1 VTQGRE
7 SGNSRAQA
15 GDNRT
20 GKADSPAR
28 ERNEGLAASFVA
40 RRRQAYGDEWFLIF
54 AYREFIGFEIHFAG
68 TQWSDTDT
76 GEIRKA
82 GLW

>member
-1 VTQGRE
+1 MET
-7 SGNSRAQA
+7 SG
-15 GDNRT
+15 
-20 GKADSPAR
+20 
-28 ERNEGLAASFVA
+28 
-40 RRRQAYGDEWFLIF
+40 FLIF